1 LTRERRP
8 RADIVGKREAED
20 KKREPGTG
28 NREQKLRGGSV
39 PGSLFPVPSIPDFRL
54 PIPD

>member
-1 LTRERRP
+1 LTREWRP

-28 NREQKLRGGSV
+28 NREQKLRGASV
-39 PGSLFPVPSIPDFRL
+39 PSSQFPVPSIPDSRF